1 MATGGTVDYSS
12 ICLVVALHKT
22 PRYAVVK
29 KKVDLHSSHMS
40 LLYSSF
46 YTAGTLYESSGGEFH
61 LVFHVCHGGLAH
73 ERPVCFLT
81 HC

>member
-29 KKVDLHSSHMS
+29 KSRSAQQPHELVIQLILHSR
-40 LLYSSF
+40 
-46 YTAGTLYESSGGEFH
+46 H
-61 LVFHVCHGGLAH
+61 LI
-73 ERPVCFLT
+73 
-81 HC
+81 

>member
-29 KKVDLHSSHMS
+29 KVELHSSHMR

-46 YTAGTLYESSGGEFH
+46 YTAGILYESSEEEFH
-61 LVFHVCHGGLAH
+61 LVFRVCHGGLAH
-73 ERPVCFLT
+73 EQPVCFLT

>member
-12 ICLVVALHKT
+12 ICLVVVLHKT

-29 KKVDLHSSHMS
+29 KKSISAQQSCYTAHS
-40 LLYSSF
+40 
-46 YTAGTLYESSGGEFH
+46 TAGTLYESSGGEFH